1 MEIDG
6 GVYFRDSNIRKK
18 IGIKN
23 YILKLFSTT
32 SIAEE

>member
-6 GVYFRDSNIRKK
+6 GVDFRDSNIRKK

-23 YILKLFSTT
+23 SILKLVPTT
-32 SIAEE
+32 SIADE